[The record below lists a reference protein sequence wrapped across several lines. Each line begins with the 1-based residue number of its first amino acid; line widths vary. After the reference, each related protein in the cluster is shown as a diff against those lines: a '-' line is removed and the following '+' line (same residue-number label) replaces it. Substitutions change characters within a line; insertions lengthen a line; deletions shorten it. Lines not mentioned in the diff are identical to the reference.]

1 MPINDF
7 IYIYILHYLYSLNLV
22 DCTWQLL
29 KRREAFWV
37 FFFFFLEG
45 APNYYNIAT
54 VLVIL
59 NMYYSLINYDVAN
72 CYYLIPTLL
81 FTLPH
86 VSAALLSVMIFI
98 SIWYSLNLFIKLHE
112 VKRKTKKKG
121 KKFQAKLI
129 MQQT

>member
-7 IYIYILHYLYSLNLV
+7 IYIYIY
-22 DCTWQLL
+22 CTTSIALTWLIVL
-29 KRREAFWV
+29 GSYWNGERPFG

-98 SIWYSLNLFIKLHE
+98 SIWYSLNIFIKLHE